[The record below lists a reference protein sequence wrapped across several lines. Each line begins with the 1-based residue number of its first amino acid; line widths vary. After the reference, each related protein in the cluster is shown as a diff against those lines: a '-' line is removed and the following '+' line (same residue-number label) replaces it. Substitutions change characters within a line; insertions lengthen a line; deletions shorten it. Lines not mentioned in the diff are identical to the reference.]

1 MRDVKDPDEPKQAK
15 FLTGRL
21 NIISKTVIL
30 LKVVTMKVNINFVNE
45 MQYQSRFIRTDK
57 VK

>member
-1 MRDVKDPDEPKQAK
+1 M
-15 FLTGRL
+15 
-21 NIISKTVIL
+21 IL